1 MASYIE
7 LLASKGNGGQQFT
20 VDTTPGVL
28 SVPIALHTGGAAN
41 NECDN
46 VDGKSLFQ
54 VGDNMLIVGAG
65 INLPE
70 NFCFANIG
78 FGGAPLA
85 VLPKINMYFYT
96 EPGHVKY
103 YPSIAGSNG
112 SFFVPFENFE
122 YIVNNYID
130 VVQGVFKTN
139 LAPPNDVSIGIPQH
153 FAVYLSVDPGSCKI
167 SMVNVPAALN
177 GQVER
182 ITPFIKVL
190 HNLPLA

>member
-1 MASYIE
+1 MSTHIE

-28 SVPIALHTGGAAN
+28 SVPIATHGSF
-41 NECDN
+41 ECDN
-46 VDGKSLFQ
+46 VDAKSLFQ
-54 VGDNMLIVGAG
+54 PGDNMQIIAAG

-70 NFCFANIG
+70 NFCFANVG

-130 VVQGVFKTN
+130 VVAGTFITN
-139 LAPPNDVSIGIPQH
+139 LAPPNDISIGIPQK

-167 SMVNVPAALN
+167 SMVNVPAILN

-190 HNLPLA
+190 HNLPLIT